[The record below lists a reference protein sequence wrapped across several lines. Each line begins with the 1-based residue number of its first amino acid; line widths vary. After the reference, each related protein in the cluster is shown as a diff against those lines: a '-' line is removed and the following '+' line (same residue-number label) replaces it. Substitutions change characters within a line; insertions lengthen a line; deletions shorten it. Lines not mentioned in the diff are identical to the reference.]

1 MQEINHKTVLVSA
14 NGGIIDYVTPDGEV
28 LFSIDVPAG
37 RVAAGEYLDL
47 CPEGARVEIGNGL
60 VAVQP
65 KSWAARQA
73 TPYHLDSGA
82 NPDFQPTSA
91 DRLQRQMRL
100 TMAQMQADQ
109 RRIDARLAALQVIER
124 IPTAPVLVAA
134 PQPSQTEGGE
144 VVE

>member
-14 NGGIIDYVTPDGEV
+14 KGGTVDYVTPDGEV

-37 RVAAGEYLDL
+37 RVAAAEYLDL
-47 CPEGARVEIGNGL
+47 CPEGASVEIGNGL
-60 VAVQP
+60 VALQP
-65 KSWAARQA
+65 KSWAARQS
-73 TPYHLDSGA
+73 TPYHLESGA

-109 RRIDARLAALQVIER
+109 RRIDARLAALQAIER
-124 IPTAPVLVAA
+124 IPTAPA
-134 PQPSQTEGGE
+134 PAPAQISETEGGE

>member
-1 MQEINHKTVLVSA
+1 MQEINGKTVLVSA
-14 NGGIIDYVTPDGEV
+14 KGGLLDYVTPDGEV

-37 RVAAGEYLDL
+37 RVPASYYLDL
-47 CPEGARVEIGNGL
+47 CPEGAKVEIASGV
-60 VAVQP
+60 VAIQP
-65 KSWAARQA
+65 KSWAGIQA
-73 TPYHLDSGA
+73 SPWHLDSGA

-109 RRIDARLAALQVIER
+109 RRIDARLAALQAIER
-124 IPTAPVLVAA
+124 IPTAPPPA
-134 PQPSQTEGGE
+134 PAQTSETEGGE